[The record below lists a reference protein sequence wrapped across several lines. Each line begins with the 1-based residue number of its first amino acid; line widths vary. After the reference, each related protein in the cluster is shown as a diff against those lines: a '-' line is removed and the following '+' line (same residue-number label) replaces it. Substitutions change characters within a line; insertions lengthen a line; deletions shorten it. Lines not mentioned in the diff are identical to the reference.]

1 MARRKFAKLK
11 SLMYENEIR
20 QIDLEP
26 VIGRKI
32 AYISVRMN
40 GGRPWTTKEME
51 QIGTFLEIPQEQWW
65 DYFTE

>member
-26 VIGRKI
+26 VIGRKSLT
-32 AYISVRMN
+32 YRS
-40 GGRPWTTKEME
+40 E
-51 QIGTFLEIPQEQWW
+51 
-65 DYFTE
+65 